1 MINNCDDVPA
11 GGIPWTL
18 VVQRAR
24 EESLSY
30 AFSLD
35 WREGAGPRS
44 LLRLGS
50 AFSHEAK
57 SGGQRKVGVKHP
69 PRRAAVAFAAWRV
82 QKYGQ
87 KDSRPNF
94 HRPGGI
100 LVENKTESA
109 GMSHAVFHIRR
120 GDVER
125 MWKTVRRGAYAENRW
140 PVPDIHRRSGTGRE
154 RCRCPTAPPASRNS
168 ARPVAVSRAGRCRAF
183 PLP

>member
-1 MINNCDDVPA
+1 MMFLPAASRGLWWCSAQGRKVCPTLFPLTGGRVPGSGRFCGLA
-11 GGIPWTL
+11 
-18 VVQRAR
+18 
-24 EESLSY
+24 
-30 AFSLD
+30 
-35 WREGAGPRS
+35 
-44 LLRLGS
+44 S

-109 GMSHAVFHIRR
+109 GISHAVFHIRR

-154 RCRCPTAPPASRNS
+154 RCRCSTAPPASRNS